1 MGGIILALVRR
12 DLGSHHESR
21 LPGAGPF
28 RKIEGGRG
36 RYPSLSFPSFV
47 LSFPRPPLG
56 RFVRIIT
63 ASLRRRQRQKEKE
76 DLPSYFVLTAT
87 NGRRRTEE
95 EEEEGHSDCCLCR
108 S

>member
-63 ASLRRRQRQKEKE
+63 ATAAKAKREGRPPFLLRLDCNKWASA
-76 DLPSYFVLTAT
+76 D
-87 NGRRRTEE
+87 
-95 EEEEGHSDCCLCR
+95 EGGGGGGSF
-108 S
+108 